1 MIAKRDIKGGEIILR
16 ERPFVMG
23 PKIMS
28 QAICL
33 GCHKIIDQLQG
44 EFYQCTKCS
53 WPMCGKDCETSTSH
67 IDECLLMHE
76 KHFKCSIKNTRNAK
90 VEASYCVI
98 VPLRVILLKKTNL
111 KA

>member
-1 MIAKRDIKGGEIILR
+1 MIAKRDIKAGEIILR
-16 ERPFVMG
+16 ESPCVMG

-33 GCHKIIDQLQG
+33 GCHKIIDPLQG
-44 EFYQCTKCS
+44 DFYKCTKCN
-53 WPMCGKDCETSTSH
+53 WPMCGKDCESSPSH
-67 IDECLLMHE
+67 VDECQLMHE
-76 KHFKCSIKNTRNAK
+76 KKFKCSIKNTGKAK

-98 VPLRVILLKKTNL
+98 VPLRVILLKKTNP